1 MFRFDIKIIAIRR
14 QRVKYTV
21 NGNLIDDY
29 YIGFKEKVRV
39 PLQREKK
46 VYYIVD
52 FSFVGQTYA

>member
-14 QRVKYTV
+14 QRIKYTV

-52 FSFVGQTYA
+52 FSFVRQTYV